1 MRPLSAS
8 ELLAVWE
15 ENGRRP
21 PLWQGLAL
29 LAVAC
34 PDERIEALAQAPIGH
49 YNEWLLTLRLWHF
62 GPALTAVT
70 NCPGCGELVEVTLDV
85 AGLCTQAAE
94 GLGGNW
100 LEIIHDGATQR
111 FRLPSPDDLVAAGE
125 ATTTGEATQIIV
137 RRCIETPDEPPDG
150 VSGEPLSPAML
161 AAVAAAMEQADPL
174 AVIELAGV
182 CPHCGRPWSAFLD
195 VASFVWRE
203 VEMWAQRML
212 QEVHLLAR
220 AYGWGEAEILAMS
233 PRRRQTYLQMV
244 YG

>member
-34 PDERIEALAQAPIGH
+34 PDERIEALAQAPIGR
-49 YNEWLLTLRLWHF
+49 YNERLLTLHLWHF

-85 AGLCTQAAE
+85 AGLCAQAAE
-94 GLGGNW
+94 GSGGNW
-100 LEIIHDGATQR
+100 LEIAHDGATRR

-125 ATTTGEATQIIV
+125 ATTTGEAGQIIV
-137 RRCIETPDEPPDG
+137 RRCVETPGRYQVQIHWDSLESHMVKYRQGPIGPEFRALVMPFFVEPPQMQHF
-150 VSGEPLSPAML
+150 ENL
-161 AAVAAAMEQADPL
+161 AQ
-174 AVIELAGV
+174 G
-182 CPHCGRPWSAFLD
+182 
-195 VASFVWRE
+195 
-203 VEMWAQRML
+203 
-212 QEVHLLAR
+212 
-220 AYGWGEAEILAMS
+220 
-233 PRRRQTYLQMV
+233 
-244 YG
+244 

>member
-21 PLWQGLAL
+21 PLRQGLAL
-29 LAVAC
+29 LAAAC
-34 PDERIEALAQAPIGH
+34 PDERSEALAQAPIGR
-49 YNEWLLTLRLWHF
+49 YNERLLTLHLWHF

-85 AGLCTQAAE
+85 AGLCAQAAE
-94 GLGGNW
+94 GSGGNW
-100 LEIIHDGATQR
+100 LEIAHDGATRR

-125 ATTTGEATQIIV
+125 ATTTGEAGQIIV
-137 RRCIETPDEPPDG
+137 RRCVETPGEPP
-150 VSGEPLSPAML
+150 GELLSQAIV
-161 AAVAAAMEQADPL
+161 AAIAAAMEQADPL
-174 AVIELAGV
+174 GVIELAGV
-182 CPHCGRPWSAFLD
+182 CPHCDRPWSAFLD

-203 VEMWAQRML
+203 VETWAQRML
-212 QEVHLLAR
+212 QEVHLLAQ

-233 PRRRQTYLQMV
+233 PRRRQTYLRMM